1 MPTSDRVRATALTEL
16 ITQEGLCKSGPDA
29 VIWPSRSSRSAPQL
43 PTSSYWLSAK
53 AVVPGIC
60 KGHLAQ
66 ECDGFR
72 RGDATVSVNCP
83 GWQQAGPAAAG
94 GKEPETLRF

>member
-1 MPTSDRVRATALTEL
+1 MRATAPTEL
-16 ITQEGLCKSGPDA
+16 ITQEGLIKSGPDA

-43 PTSSYWLSAK
+43 PTSSYWPSAQV
-53 AVVPGIC
+53 VVPGIC

-72 RGDATVSVNCP
+72 RVGAAVSVNCP
-83 GWQQAGPAAAG
+83 GWQQSGPAAAG
-94 GKEPETLRF
+94 AGETEPLRL

>member
-1 MPTSDRVRATALTEL
+1 MRATALTEL

-29 VIWPSRSSRSAPQL
+29 VSWPSRSSRSAPQL
-43 PTSSYWLSAK
+43 PTSSYWPSAQ
-53 AVVPGIC
+53 AVAPGIC

-72 RGDATVSVNCP
+72 RVGAAVAVNCP
-83 GWQQAGPAAAG
+83 VLQQVGPAAAG
-94 GKEPETLRF
+94 AR

>member
-1 MPTSDRVRATALTEL
+1 MRATALTEL
-16 ITQEGLCKSGPDA
+16 ITQEGLRKSGSDA
-29 VIWPSRSSRSAPQL
+29 VIWPSRSSRSAPQF
-43 PTSSYWLSAK
+43 PTSSYWPSAQ
-53 AVVPGIC
+53 AVASGIC

-72 RGDATVSVNCP
+72 RVGAAVAVNCP

-94 GKEPETLRF
+94 GKEPETLWF